1 MDDTDVSIF
10 YIIYLI
16 FINLKIFQ
24 TLSNFFEHFQT
35 LLIIYFQVQSMM
47 QMSAQPSMI
56 PSSRTR
62 GKTAAS
68 STTGARPMMKKYKCK
83 KCDHEPFT
91 TKYGLAMHINVKH
104 EKKGV
109 KCNICDKTMASHHLE
124 GHMNV
129 HAISFKFTC
138 QEKVKKTGEKCGKKF
153 KQKPGILRHV
163 KQVHAKLYGMAKVKV
178 LEKSKMQFETRED
191 YGLHHEEKGM
201 ETEQVNQLVEEYGEE
216 VMVE

>member
-1 MDDTDVSIF
+1 
-10 YIIYLI
+10 
-16 FINLKIFQ
+16 
-24 TLSNFFEHFQT
+24 
-35 LLIIYFQVQSMM
+35 MM
-47 QMSAQPSMI
+47 QMTAQPSMI

-62 GKTAAS
+62 GKTAES
-68 STTGARPMMKKYKCK
+68 STTGARLMMKKYKCK
-83 KCDHEPFT
+83 KCGHEPFT

-104 EKKGV
+104 EKKGA

-129 HAISFKFTC
+129 HAMSLKFTC
-138 QEKVKKTGEKCGKKF
+138 EEKVKKTGEKCGKKF
-153 KQKPGILRHV
+153 NQKPGILRHV

-201 ETEQVNQLVEEYGEE
+201 EMEQVDQLVERRL
-216 VMVE
+216 